1 MNARDPHTSTES
13 TEPVLPAQTDALRHA
28 LQQSADTLDGASASR
43 LNRARQAALLAA
55 TKPNRRWASA
65 WQWGFGMAATAV
77 LAVVLWPTTPM
88 LPVTQGAAWQA
99 DDLSVMV
106 EDADPELIAD
116 LEFYAWLEAQEQ
128 IDADEDE
135 EDLWEG

>member
-1 MNARDPHTSTES
+1 MNARDPHSNS
-13 TEPVLPAQTDALRHA
+13 GASEPVLPAQTEALRHA

-43 LNRARQAALLAA
+43 LNRARQAALQAA
-55 TKPNRRWASA
+55 TTPNRRWASA
-65 WQWGFGMAATAV
+65 WQWGLGMAASAV
-77 LAVVLWPTTPM
+77 LAVVLWPTTPS
-88 LPVTQGAAWQA
+88 LPVTQGTAWQA

-116 LEFYAWLEAQEQ
+116 LEFYAWLEAQAQSE
-128 IDADEDE
+128 AGEAE

>member
-1 MNARDPHTSTES
+1 MNARDPHSNS
-13 TEPVLPAQTDALRHA
+13 GASEPVLPAQTEALRHA

-43 LNRARQAALLAA
+43 LNRARQAALQAA
-55 TKPNRRWASA
+55 TTPNRRWASA
-65 WQWGFGMAATAV
+65 WQWGLGMAASAV
-77 LAVVLWPTTPM
+77 LAVVLWPTTPS
-88 LPVTQGAAWQA
+88 LPVTQGTAWQA

-116 LEFYAWLEAQEQ
+116 LEFYAWLEAQAQSE
-128 IDADEDE
+128 ADEAE